1 MNWDRI
7 ESNWKQC
14 KVDVKAQWG
23 KLSDHQLNTT
33 DGKRDLLLHEIE
45 KTYGISEH
53 AAEWQ
58 LSGWQVRLTAQ
69 NPEMTPESETSGI
82 ASWWQQNKLQKSQ

>member
-7 ESNWKQC
+7 ESNWKRFN
-14 KVDVKAQWG
+14 VDVKKQWR
-23 KLSDHQLNTT
+23 KLSDHQLNSTA
-33 DGKRDLLLHEIE
+33 GKRDLLLHEIQ

-58 LSGWQVRLTAQ
+58 LSGWQARLTAQ
-69 NPEMTPESETSGI
+69 NPEMTPESEPSGF
-82 ASWWQQNKLQKSQ
+82 ANWWQQNKLQKM

>member
-14 KVDVKAQWG
+14 QVDVTAQWG
-23 KLSDHQLNTT
+23 KLSDHQLNATA
-33 DGKRDLLLHEIE
+33 GKRELLRHEIE

-58 LSGWQVRLTAQ
+58 LSGWQARLDNQNQTMTA
-69 NPEMTPESETSGI
+69 ESEPSGL
-82 ASWWQQNKLQKSQ
+82 AG